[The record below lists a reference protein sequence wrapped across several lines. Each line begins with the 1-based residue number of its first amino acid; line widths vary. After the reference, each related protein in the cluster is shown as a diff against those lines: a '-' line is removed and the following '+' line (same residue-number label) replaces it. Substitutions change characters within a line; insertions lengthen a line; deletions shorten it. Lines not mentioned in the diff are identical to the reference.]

1 MNAKLLAG
9 ALALAAL
16 AFVAAFPG
24 LFAPYPFGYADTIR
38 FAETD
43 AGQTWIYAP
52 EPPSDVYPWGSDDY
66 GYDLM
71 TRLLWGL
78 RWTLGIV
85 TLTAFLRSALGA
97 AIGVAAALRGSAPL
111 RRSGAAAAGYGA
123 RSSAVGNPAAAPLA
137 GVPSFVLAFF
147 ILYPITVNSPLGSV
161 GLFFVQAAV
170 LTAFELAGVAGSFDA
185 RARALLDKPFVTAA
199 VGAGADRGW
208 ILRHHLAP
216 YLAEAFAETF
226 ADQCIRTLQFVGRLG
241 MFFVFIGGTTL
252 TFDPPLL
259 TSATGELAGLIGLY
273 RARLLVN
280 RWLLA
285 YPLGAYLVIA
295 ASFGLF
301 ASGLKELLKKGPE
314 A

>member
-24 LFAPYPFGYADTIR
+24 LLAPYPFGYADTIR
-38 FAETD
+38 FAETE
-43 AGQTWIYAP
+43 AGQTWVYAP
-52 EPPSDVYPWGSDDY
+52 EPPSEVYPWGSDDY

-85 TLTAFLRSALGA
+85 TLTAFMRSALGA
-97 AIGVAAALRGSAPL
+97 AIGIAAAMGGSAPR
-111 RRSGAAAAGYGA
+111 RRSGA
-123 RSSAVGNPAAAPLA
+123 AAAPLA

-185 RARALLDKPFVTAA
+185 RTRALLDKPFVTAA

-226 ADQCIRTLQFVGRLG
+226 ADQCVRTLQFVGRLG

-259 TSATGELAGLIGLY
+259 TSTTGELAGLIGLY

-295 ASFGLF
+295 GSFGLF
-301 ASGLKELLKKGPE
+301 ASGLRELLKKGPE

>member
-1 MNAKLLAG
+1 MNAKLTVG

-16 AFVAAFPG
+16 VFVAAFPG

-38 FAETD
+38 SAETD
-43 AGQTWIYAP
+43 EGQAWIYAP
-52 EPPSDVYPWGSDDY
+52 EPPSEVYPWGSDDY
-66 GYDLM
+66 GYDLK

-85 TLTAFLRSALGA
+85 TLTAFLRTALGA
-97 AIGVAAALRGSAPL
+97 AVGVAAALRGSSVA
-111 RRSGAAAAGYGA
+111 RRPGQARRAGAGG
-123 RSSAVGNPAAAPLA
+123 RAAAPLA

-170 LTAFELAGVAGSFDA
+170 LTAFELAGVAGAFDA
-185 RARALLDKPFVTAA
+185 RARALLEKPFVTAA
-199 VGAGADRGW
+199 IGAGADRPW
-208 ILRHHLAP
+208 ILRHHLRP

-226 ADQCIRTLQFVGRLG
+226 ADQCVRTLQFVGRLG

-285 YPLGAYLVIA
+285 YPLGAYLIIA
-295 ASFGLF
+295 GSFGLF
-301 ASGLKELLKKGPE
+301 ASGLRELLKKGPE

>member
-24 LFAPYPFGYADTIR
+24 LLAPYPFGYADTIR
-38 FAETD
+38 FAETE
-43 AGQTWIYAP
+43 AGETWIYAP
-52 EPPSDVYPWGSDDY
+52 EPPSEVYPWGSDDY

-85 TLTAFLRSALGA
+85 TLTAFMRSALGA
-97 AIGVAAALRGSAPL
+97 AIGVSAAMGGSAPR
-111 RRSGAAAAGYGA
+111 RRSGA
-123 RSSAVGNPAAAPLA
+123 AAAPLA

-161 GLFFVQAAV
+161 GLFFVQAAA

-199 VGAGADRGW
+199 VGAGADRSW

-216 YLAEAFAETF
+216 HLAEAFAETF
-226 ADQCIRTLQFVGRLG
+226 ADQCVRTLQFVGRLG

-301 ASGLKELLKKGPE
+301 ASGLRELLKKGPE

>member
-1 MNAKLLAG
+1 VNAKLLAG

-24 LFAPYPFGYADTIR
+24 LLAPYPFGYADTIR
-38 FAETD
+38 FAETE
-43 AGQTWIYAP
+43 AGQTWVYAP
-52 EPPSDVYPWGSDDY
+52 EPPSEVYPWGSDDY

-85 TLTAFLRSALGA
+85 TLTAFMRSALGA
-97 AIGVAAALRGSAPL
+97 AIGVAAAMGGSAPR
-111 RRSGAAAAGYGA
+111 RRSGA
-123 RSSAVGNPAAAPLA
+123 AAAPLA

-226 ADQCIRTLQFVGRLG
+226 ADQCIRTLQSVGRLG
-241 MFFVFIGGTTL
+241 MFFVFIDGTTL

-259 TSATGELAGLIGLY
+259 TSTTGELAGLIGLY

-295 ASFGLF
+295 GSFGLF
-301 ASGLKELLKKGPE
+301 ASGLRELLKKGPE

>member
-66 GYDLM
+66 GYDLL

-85 TLTAFLRSALGA
+85 TLTAFMRSALGA
-97 AIGVAAALRGSAPL
+97 AIGVAAATRGSATV
-111 RRSGAAAAGYGA
+111 RRPGA
-123 RSSAVGNPAAAPLA
+123 AAAPLA

-147 ILYPITVNSPLGSV
+147 ILYPVTVNSPLGSV
-161 GLFFVQAAV
+161 GLFFVQAAA
-170 LTAFELAGVAGSFDA
+170 LTAFELAGVAGSFEA

-226 ADQCIRTLQFVGRLG
+226 ADQCVRTLQFVGRLG

-301 ASGLKELLKKGPE
+301 ASGLKELFKKGPE